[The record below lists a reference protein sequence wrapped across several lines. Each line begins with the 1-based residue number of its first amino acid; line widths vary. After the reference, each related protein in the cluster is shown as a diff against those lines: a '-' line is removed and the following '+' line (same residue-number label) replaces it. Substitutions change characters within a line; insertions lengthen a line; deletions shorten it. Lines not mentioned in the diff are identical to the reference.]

1 MPIQRMT
8 KYLKLISYNSHRI
21 IIIEGIYL
29 QLTQPEPWN
38 KIPPYFDEMWF
49 VEVDVNE
56 AKQRTGQR
64 HFEAGLGK
72 YDKLVAY
79 GQSLDTF

>member
-1 MPIQRMT
+1 
-8 KYLKLISYNSHRI
+8 
-21 IIIEGIYL
+21 
-29 QLTQPEPWN
+29 
-38 KIPPYFDEMWF
+38 MWF

-56 AKQRTGQR
+56 ARQRTGQR

-79 GQSLDTF
+79 EQSLDTF

>member
-1 MPIQRMT
+1 
-8 KYLKLISYNSHRI
+8 
-21 IIIEGIYL
+21 
-29 QLTQPEPWN
+29 
-38 KIPPYFDEMWF
+38 MWF